1 MLTAMKPLCRFARV
15 FLLSAA
21 MRFAEVFA
29 MGGKRSRER
38 NNNWMVRLKENGVSV
53 RVAWRIY
60 ETSTPRQP
68 RHRNPH
74 FSLPNSPTLQWP
86 TMLRRI
92 SKNVAVLD
100 AFPKVEVENQ
110 QRSDKGGM
118 LTILLTLILLLLTL
132 AELRDYRKLNHT
144 YEFLVDQHIDSK
156 IQINVDLTIAMQC
169 NALSVNVLDVA
180 GERLYLT
187 QNLHIVPT
195 SFEIG
200 RARPLGAGRQREL
213 NIRRILKAAR
223 MNKAPDSTTIG
234 SGDDGAC
241 RILGSFEVNKVNGN
255 LHITSLGHGYTIN
268 FTHRIDEFSFGPL
281 YPSIN
286 NPLDDSVEIS
296 NTHFEAFQYFISVVS
311 FPIHEHHWLSSVA
324 PISCFFQ
331 LPLLTSISAIL
342 TPRCTQVPTIYIDNA
357 DNTLMTNQYSVT
369 DYRKTFDHE
378 NSRGMIPVRDR
389 SYLCPHHRA
398 SPDLPVF
405 HRPPLWHPWRRFRYR
420 RLRVP
425 RPAVHHRLT
434 EGKAGADRGRRRVH
448 PDLEL

>member
-1 MLTAMKPLCRFARV
+1 
-15 FLLSAA
+15 
-21 MRFAEVFA
+21 
-29 MGGKRSRER
+29 
-38 NNNWMVRLKENGVSV
+38 
-53 RVAWRIY
+53 
-60 ETSTPRQP
+60 
-68 RHRNPH
+68 
-74 FSLPNSPTLQWP
+74 
-86 TMLRRI
+86 MLRRI

-255 LHITSLGHGYTIN
+255 LHITSLGHGYSGAHTEHDAIN

-296 NTHFEAFQYFISVVS
+296 NTHFEAFQYFISVV
-311 FPIHEHHWLSSVA
+311 
-324 PISCFFQ
+324 
-331 LPLLTSISAIL
+331 
-342 TPRCTQVPTIYIDNA
+342 PTIYIDNA

-378 NSRGMIPVRDR
+378 NSRGMIPGLFFKYEIEAISVRITEHR
-389 SYLCPHHRA
+389 QTFRYFIVRLCGILGGAFVTVGFAYRA
-398 SPDLPVF
+398 LRFIIDLPKG
-405 HRPPLWHPWRRFRYR
+405 RPAPTGAGAAYIPTSNSEKR
-420 RLRVP
+420 RL
-425 RPAVHHRLT
+425 
-434 EGKAGADRGRRRVH
+434 
-448 PDLEL
+448 

>member
-1 MLTAMKPLCRFARV
+1 
-15 FLLSAA
+15 
-21 MRFAEVFA
+21 
-29 MGGKRSRER
+29 
-38 NNNWMVRLKENGVSV
+38 MVRLKENGVSV

-132 AELRDYRKLNHT
+132 AELREYVKISSDEEVHPGYRSNLLSHTLHVHSYRKLNHT

-169 NALSVNVLDVA
+169 NVNFTTHA
-180 GERLYLT
+180 SG
-187 QNLHIVPT
+187 
-195 SFEIG
+195 SFS
-200 RARPLGAGRQREL
+200 AGRQREL

-255 LHITSLGHGYTIN
+255 LHITSLGHGYSAYRFDVT
-268 FTHRIDEFSFGPL
+268 SFDL
-281 YPSIN
+281 I
-286 NPLDDSVEIS
+286 
-296 NTHFEAFQYFISVVS
+296 S
-311 FPIHEHHWLSSVA
+311 FPIISPRDVA
-324 PISCFFQ
+324 PILNTMRST
-331 LPLLTSISAIL
+331 LPIASTSSRSV
-342 TPRCTQVPTIYIDNA
+342 RCTRASITRWTTA
-357 DNTLMTNQYSVT
+357 WKSL
-369 DYRKTFDHE
+369 
-378 NSRGMIPVRDR
+378 IPV
-389 SYLCPHHRA
+389 S
-398 SPDLPVF
+398 
-405 HRPPLWHPWRRFRYR
+405 
-420 RLRVP
+420 
-425 RPAVHHRLT
+425 
-434 EGKAGADRGRRRVH
+434 
-448 PDLEL
+448 